1 MHIFAVIF
9 LCSIHNR
16 VVIGPKIKEKHTY
29 SGRKV
34 GNMEYNLHAWTPA
47 MLQQTNMET
56 RSIRISFPILLALST
71 LAQNDQKKKQQSLLR
86 CACKL
91 HQNASRKWRLLHV
104 SNTGSIRD
112 YPAH

>member
-1 MHIFAVIF
+1 
-9 LCSIHNR
+9 
-16 VVIGPKIKEKHTY
+16 
-29 SGRKV
+29 
-34 GNMEYNLHAWTPA
+34 MEYNLHAWTPA